1 MSRVEVLFEL
11 LPPSITV
18 DGKKYI
24 LAVWR
29 VEDFEPIKY
38 GARYGLKYESE
49 EEPESFPA
57 NVLVDDGELGKCWE
71 YTISMDKTLEGALED
86 LYRRVKDYINKNE

>member
-1 MSRVEVLFEL
+1 MSRVEELFEL

-24 LAVWR
+24 LTVWK
-29 VEDFEPIKY
+29 VENFEPIKY
-38 GARYGLKYESE
+38 GARYGSE
-49 EEPESFPA
+49 EEPETFPA
-57 NVLVDDGELGKCWE
+57 NVLVDDGELGKGWE
-71 YTISMDKTLEGALED
+71 YTISMDTTLEKTLED